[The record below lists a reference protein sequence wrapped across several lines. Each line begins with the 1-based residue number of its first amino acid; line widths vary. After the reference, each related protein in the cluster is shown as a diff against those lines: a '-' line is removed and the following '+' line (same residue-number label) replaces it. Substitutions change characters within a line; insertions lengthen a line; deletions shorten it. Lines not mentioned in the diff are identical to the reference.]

1 MKKINES
8 SSFLNLSIL
17 EISKTVMH
25 GFWNDNVDTNRFIV
39 YIKTEDIY
47 VNIFKKI
54 EIRFDT

>member
-25 GFWNDNVDTNRFIV
+25 GFWNDN
-39 YIKTEDIY
+39 
-47 VNIFKKI
+47 KKVL
-54 EIRFDT
+54 TMLHGYK